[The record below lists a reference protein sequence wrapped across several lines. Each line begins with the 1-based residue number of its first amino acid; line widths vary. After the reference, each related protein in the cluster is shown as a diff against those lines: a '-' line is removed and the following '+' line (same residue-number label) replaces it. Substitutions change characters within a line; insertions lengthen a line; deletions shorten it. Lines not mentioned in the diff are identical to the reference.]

1 MWPETLI
8 GDRSFG
14 SCPSLSALLNK
25 LSPLRS
31 KTMAEYS
38 VRWQEFN
45 RRDEAVTK
53 EKHFTTEKARD
64 KFCDKVQD
72 KDNFWRFCAWS
83 DG

>member
-1 MWPETLI
+1 
-8 GDRSFG
+8 
-14 SCPSLSALLNK
+14 
-25 LSPLRS
+25 
-31 KTMAEYS
+31 MAEYS

-53 EKHFTTEKARD
+53 EKHFTTEMARD